1 MSTSAIVMM
10 IIGCGT
16 VWGGTVV
23 AIVIALAVE
32 KKNALQNKAN

>member
-16 VWGGTVV
+16 VV
-23 AIVIALAVE
+23 AIVIALSVE
-32 KKNALQNKAN
+32 KRNALQNKAN

>member
-32 KKNALQNKAN
+32 KKNPLQNKVN

>member
-32 KKNALQNKAN
+32 KKNDLQNKTN